1 MWDGPAS
8 PFLTSVWLSRE
19 IKIYMHLFFEWH
31 GTSGPFR
38 ILNFRLGGLFDALWA
53 QTYAKNSEKSW
64 LDWLEV
70 YRLLIWP
77 PFWPRCRGCCSQPV
91 WSLWPLVTLVAQVVA
106 QGWLFLSPFWR
117 GRLTLKPFWCG
128 AFTSWAPRFVVFRS
142 DPDLFLDLGLRR
154 CRFRRNLGLKDSN

>member
-8 PFLTSVWLSRE
+8 PFLNSVWLSRE
-19 IKIYMHLFFEWH
+19 IKIYMRLLWH

-106 QGWLFLSPFWR
+106 QGWLFLSPCR
-117 GRLTLKPFWCG
+117 PFLARETHPQ
-128 AFTSWAPRFVVFRS
+128 AFLVRRIYVLSAEVRSLSVRPWPLFRPRPPALPIS
-142 DPDLFLDLGLRR
+142 
-154 CRFRRNLGLKDSN
+154 S

>member
-8 PFLTSVWLSRE
+8 QFLTSVWLSRE

-91 WSLWPLVTLVAQVVA
+91 WSLWPLVTLVAQLVA
-106 QGWLFLSPFWR
+106 QLMPQGWLFCPLF
-117 GRLTLKPFWCG
+117 G
-128 AFTSWAPRFVVFRS
+128 
-142 DPDLFLDLGLRR
+142 LFLARETHPQAFLVRR
-154 CRFRRNLGLKDSN
+154 VYVLSAEVRSLPVRPWPLSRPRPQALPISS